1 MQRLHELRQ
10 YLSDLNT
17 IPRLSREEVH
27 ELISRLAAARQGRL
41 PPEQAAQVKQRLIEG
56 HLWLPVTLVRR
67 SGARLRSLSPL
78 DLVQQGNLGL
88 LRALDRFDCA
98 SGGNFTAYASTT
110 IYYTILDALPTE
122 NTIRVSYDLTWRN
135 CTNERIEQL
144 RALQPLSLD
153 ALHGEAEDCTFAE
166 TLEAPPLVLPD
177 LAAAAAEEQRQR
189 ARRTEV
195 EALLSWLTE
204 REQQVLRLR
213 YGLDE
218 ADGRC
223 HAPAAVARQLGL
235 DSSTVYHVEQRALHK
250 LRALA
255 RSKGEEARQQQ
266 ADRRQEQL
274 QRLAAACAELERQ
287 GLAITVKAL
296 ARQAHVDKAVIRPF
310 VRDYWNQHGSEQ
322 ERLEAAC
329 AALEAEGLPV
339 TMAHLCSRAH
349 VGSRAAA
356 AFLKDYHPVAR
367 PKPRPAN
374 KGKLARPAK
383 ASPQERLSEAYRRLV
398 AQGEP
403 VSRARLRKEAGVS
416 TDAASAF
423 LRMQRTGDATPN
435 ATGMIEAQRD

>member
-10 YLSDLNT
+10 YIIDLNA

-27 ELISRLAAARQGRL
+27 ELTSRLAAARQGRL
-41 PPEQAAQVKQRLIEG
+41 SPEWEAQAKRRLIEG

-88 LRALDRFDCA
+88 LCALDRFDCA
-98 SGGNFTAYASTT
+98 AGGNFTAYASTT
-110 IYYTILDALPTE
+110 IYYAILDALPMQ

-135 CTNERIEQL
+135 CTDERLEEL

-153 ALHGEAEDCTFAE
+153 AQHGEAEDCSFAE

-177 LAAAAAEEQRQR
+177 PAAEAAEEQRQQ
-189 ARRTEV
+189 ARRAQV
-195 EALLSWLTE
+195 ETLLSRLTP

-223 HAPAAVARQLGL
+223 HAPAAIARQLGL
-235 DSSTVYHVEQRALHK
+235 DSSTVYHLEQRALRK
-250 LRALA
+250 LRTLA
-255 RSKGEEARQQQ
+255 RSHGEEVHQQQ
-266 ADRRQEQL
+266 AQRRQEQL
-274 QRLAAACAELERQ
+274 QRLAAACAELEKQ
-287 GLAITVKAL
+287 NISISVKAL
-296 ARQAHVDKAVIRPF
+296 ARQSHVDKAAVRPF

-329 AALEAEGLPV
+329 AVLETEGLPV
-339 TMAHLCSRAH
+339 TMANLCSRAH

-356 AFLKDYHPVAR
+356 AFLKNYHPVVR
-367 PKPRPAN
+367 PPRPTSKARST
-374 KGKLARPAK
+374 RPAK
-383 ASPQERLSEAYRRLV
+383 ASPQERLQAAYTRLL
-398 AQGEP
+398 AHGEK
-403 VSRARLRKEAGVS
+403 VTKARLRQEARVS
-416 TDAASAF
+416 TDAAGAF
-423 LRMQRTGDATPN
+423 LRARRSAEASTTPQ
-435 ATGMIEAQRD
+435 A

>member
-1 MQRLHELRQ
+1 MVVSVQRLHELRQ
-10 YLSDLNT
+10 YLIDLNT

-27 ELISRLAAARQGRL
+27 ELISRLAAAQQGRL
-41 PPEQAAQVKQRLIEG
+41 SPQQAAQVKQRLIEG

-110 IYYTILDALPTE
+110 IYYAVLDALPME
-122 NTIRVSYDLTWRN
+122 NAIRVSYDLTWRH

-166 TLEAPPLVLPD
+166 TLEAPSLVLPD
-177 LAAAAAEEQRQR
+177 PAAAAAEEQQQQ
-189 ARRTEV
+189 ARRTQV
-195 EALLSWLTE
+195 EALLSRLTE

-223 HAPAAVARQLGL
+223 LTPTAIARQLGM
-235 DSSTVYHVEQRALHK
+235 DSSTVYHLEQRALRK

-255 RSKGEEARQQQ
+255 RSHPEEARQQQ

-274 QRLAAACAELERQ
+274 QRLFAACADLERQ
-287 GLAITVKAL
+287 GLAINVKAL
-296 ARQAHVDKAVIRPF
+296 ARQSHVDKAAVRPF

-329 AALEAEGLPV
+329 AALEAEGLSV

-356 AFLKDYHPVAR
+356 AFLKNYHPVAR
-367 PKPRPAN
+367 PKPRPAS
-374 KGKLARPAK
+374 KGKLARPAQ
-383 ASPQERLSEAYRRLV
+383 ATPQERLQAAYTRL
-398 AQGEP
+398 AARGEKIT
-403 VSRARLRKEAGVS
+403 RARLRQEARVS
-416 TDAASAF
+416 TDAAGAF
-423 LRMQRTGDATPN
+423 LRAQRTGDATTTP
-435 ATGMIEAQRD
+435 RD